1 MPRLADHLTCC
12 VNAGSISCL
21 RPYIS
26 TIAEIAQIDVEIAYG
41 TQVHARARWVEEGET
56 CSAFFLR
63 LKKKRAADRFVAAL
77 RVDDGS
83 IVSHTDDLC
92 RVFSSF
98 YASLFTGEATAP
110 AIPNLCWPMSPL
122 LSLQLRQALGS

>member
-26 TIAEIAQIDVEIAYG
+26 TIAEIAQIDVEITYG

-63 LKKKRAADRFVAAL
+63 LKKKRAADQFVAAL

-92 RVFSSF
+92 LVFWSF
-98 YASLFTGEATAP
+98 YAA
-110 AIPNLCWPMSPL
+110 L
-122 LSLQLRQALGS
+122 LLLKLPILP